1 MFFYLSLAA
10 IVALLAVFIYRY
22 RATVVHYIPE
32 RIQLAFP
39 TLSNYSPL
47 SSFSDQARAG
57 LTSSNF
63 DIESNNI
70 REGDSRAGLDV
81 AGTQEVMDIMRRERV
96 TFDQAR
102 LIRHNA
108 ILARNG
114 IDPSGMPMDSKAV
127 TFSR

>member
-1 MFFYLSLAA
+1 MLYLYIAA
-10 IVALLAVFIYRY
+10 LVALLALVAYRH
-22 RATVVHYIPE
+22 RETVVHYIPN
-32 RIQLAFP
+32 RVKLAFP
-39 TLSNYSPL
+39 TLSHYTPL
-47 SSFSDQARAG
+47 SSFADQARAG
-57 LTSSNF
+57 LSSSNF

-70 REGDSRAGLDV
+70 QEGDSRAGLDV
-81 AGTQEVMDIMRRERV
+81 QGTQEVLDIMRRERV

-102 LIRHNA
+102 LIRHND